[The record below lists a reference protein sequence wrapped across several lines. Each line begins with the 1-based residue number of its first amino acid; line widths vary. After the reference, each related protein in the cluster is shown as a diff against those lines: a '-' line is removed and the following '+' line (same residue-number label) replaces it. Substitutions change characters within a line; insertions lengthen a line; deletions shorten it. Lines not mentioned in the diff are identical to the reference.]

1 MTQNITEL
9 QEKKELQEK
18 ITELINQNEIKKVI
32 TEDNLEKFN
41 CAGVWALFGRH
52 IDNKDNK
59 DDEFVCLQV
68 ASTTN
73 IKEEIEKDMKLLKKD
88 LVEAYEE
95 FEYVNQFK
103 ETLFKYKSLPNRRQ
117 YLYSGYLRNN
127 FKDFIFVQVEV
138 EGNEKDKKCRD
149 KTEKEF
155 AKEYKAVCW
164 RNGRPY
170 IHGDKIDF
178 NNRKQIFE

>member
-9 QEKKELQEK
+9 QEEIEK
-18 ITELINQNEIKKVI
+18 LINQNEIKDK
-32 TEDNLEKFN
+32 NLKNFK
-41 CAGVWALFGRH
+41 CAGVWALFGKH
-52 IDNKDNK
+52 KDNKDNG
-59 DDEFVCLQV
+59 DSLWICLQV

-73 IKEEIEKDMKLLKKD
+73 IKEEIEKDAKLLIED
-88 LVEAYEE
+88 LDETCIER
-95 FEYVNQFK
+95 EYVNQFQ
-103 ETLFKYKSLPNRRQ
+103 ETLFKYKEFPNRRQ
-117 YLYSGYLRNN
+117 YLYSDYLRKN

-138 EGNEKDKKCRD
+138 KGNENEKNDRD

-155 AKEYKAVCW
+155 ATKHKAVCW

-170 IHGDKIDF
+170 NHGEKIDF

>member
-32 TEDNLEKFN
+32 TEDNLGNFN

-52 IDNKDNK
+52 IDNK

-73 IKEEIEKDMKLLKKD
+73 IKEEIEKDRELLKKD
-88 LVEAYEE
+88 LVETYEE

-103 ETLFKYKSLPNRRQ
+103 ETLFKYKSFPTPRE
-117 YLYSGYLRNN
+117 YLYSCYLRNN
-127 FKDFIFVQVEV
+127 FKDFTFVQVKV
-138 EGNEKDKKCRD
+138 ERD
-149 KTEKEF
+149 VKNKENRDETERNF
-155 AKEYKAVCW
+155 AINHKAVCW